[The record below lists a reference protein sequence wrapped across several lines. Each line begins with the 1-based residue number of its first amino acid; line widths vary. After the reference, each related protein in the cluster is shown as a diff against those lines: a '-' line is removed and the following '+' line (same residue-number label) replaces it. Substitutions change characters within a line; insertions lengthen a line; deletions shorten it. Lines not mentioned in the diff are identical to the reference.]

1 MGQKHYKIIDVS
13 LSLSIALGI
22 LKSNLRLPVFIRFT
36 LLRTD
41 RAGFFI
47 KKLKVLNLTL
57 DKQDPRALKAN
68 LSPDDYERLRDI
80 YETALEKGSYFE
92 IERMKLSRY
101 LLKEIPQD
109 KSAYTKSARKKKK

>member
-68 LSPDDYERLRDI
+68 LS
-80 YETALEKGSYFE
+80 K
-92 IERMKLSRY
+92 SRRRSI
-101 LLKEIPQD
+101 KDTQNIV
-109 KSAYTKSARKKKK
+109 SC